1 MTIELADGTKLRRD
15 FKLPE
20 EDVDC
25 LDALRLKWETINENG
40 AKWLIIHGYWIPGG
54 YNQDTA
60 DLALRI
66 PPSYPDDQIDM
77 VYFCPQLAL
86 TSGKTIRQLSTLTLD
101 GGSYQQWSRH
111 RTPANP
117 WRPGLDNIGTH
128 LLQVDDWLRRELN

>member
-1 MTIELADGTKLRRD
+1 MTIELTDGTKLRRD

-20 EDVDC
+20 EDVEC
-25 LDALRLKWETINENG
+25 LNDLGLKWETVMEG
-40 AKWLIIHGYWIPGG
+40 GTKWLTVRGYPIPRG
-54 YNQDTA
+54 YNHETA

-77 VYFCPQLAL
+77 VYFHPMLAL
-86 TSGKTIRQLSTLTLD
+86 TNGKTIRQLTPLTIE
-101 GGSYQQWSRH
+101 GKPYQQWSRH

-117 WRPGLDNIGTH
+117 WRPGLDGVCTH